1 MKLPSTIALTLLLAA
16 CGGGAAPA
24 SSPPAESKP
33 AAASALA
40 SASAKP
46 AASASAKPAT
56 SGGASATGKAMS
68 AKMAWVA
75 LTANQ
80 MLWPTAKEAGYFGKY
95 GLNVDLQYI
104 QGSGTATQT
113 QLAGD
118 VDFTNVAGSAVV
130 GAQAAGQDIVMVAGF
145 LNQAIFR
152 IMATKDIN
160 KVTDL
165 KGKTV
170 AVTKIGNADFFAW
183 QTVLKKE
190 GIKEGEIKF
199 VNTNDAQGQ
208 VAAFSSGQVQ
218 AIALSP
224 PNDVLTE
231 KVGGHLLL
239 DITTLKI
246 PEQNNGM
253 AVTRRYLNANRP
265 VVTAALKASI
275 ESMARWQKD
284 PAFIKGVIKQYLK
297 QDDQRFIDVG
307 YDAYKDLWPKAPYPS
322 KEGFQEVIEQV
333 ATQNPKASDLK
344 VDQLMD
350 TSIVKELEDTGFI
363 KQAYGS

>member
-1 MKLPSTIALTLLLAA
+1 MKKPFLFVAPALILAA
-16 CGGGAAPA
+16 CGGEAAPA
-24 SSPPAESKP
+24 SSAPAGSKP
-33 AAASALA
+33 AAPA

-46 AASASAKPAT
+46 AASAVAKAGT
-56 SGGASATGKAMS
+56 

-80 MLWPTAKEAGYFGKY
+80 MIWPTAKEAGYFDKY
-95 GLNVDLQYI
+95 GLNVNLQYI

-113 QLAGD
+113 QMAGD

-152 IMATKDIN
+152 IMAAKDVN
-160 KVTDL
+160 KIADL

-170 AVTKIGNADFFAW
+170 AVTKIGNADYFAW

-190 GIKEGEIKF
+190 GIKPDEIRF

-224 PNDVLTE
+224 PNDVLAE
-231 KVGGHLLL
+231 KAGGHLLL
-239 DITTLKI
+239 DVTTLKI

-253 AVTRRYLNANRP
+253 VVTRKYLNANRP
-265 VVTAALKASI
+265 IVTAAIKASI

-284 PAFIKGVIKQYLK
+284 PAFIKNVIKTYLK
-297 QDDQRFIDVG
+297 QDDQKFIDVG
-307 YDAYKDLWPKAPYPS
+307 YEAYKDLWPKAPYPS
-322 KEGFQEVIEQV
+322 KEGFEEVIEQV
-333 ATQNPKASDLK
+333 ATQNPAAHNLK

-350 TSIVKELEDTGFI
+350 ISIVKELEDSGFI
-363 KQAYGS
+363 KQVYGS